1 MGKPGKRSA
10 PFPGSTRSPK
20 MQSDSKPMKKLV
32 SLLHAVMMIPTPFLV
47 ASPFVIDTVPVRY
60 ADNTPDA
67 TTGFGAVTYPYRI
80 ARFEVTV
87 AQYVDFLNA
96 VADFDTYGLYNTA
109 MTSTAQ
115 IAGVDRSGLPGT
127 YVYSVLGDATRPIT
141 FVNWFDAA
149 RFANWM
155 SNGQPSGAQDNTT
168 TENGAYTLVA
178 PFDHVG
184 FTKNTINPNTGRPP
198 LWWIPSED
206 EWYKAAYHNPVRN
219 AGLGGYHFYP
229 IQSALDSVPYSAQT
243 TGAGAPDPFLTGN
256 FLRDDAIANGYNDGY
271 AVTGTSGF
279 PATNALAWVGSYA
292 APTFYG
298 TYDQGGNVA
307 EITDGTIDSG
317 GTLRRVSRGGSW
329 MDSEA
334 VMRATFRLGINP
346 TVETMGIGF
355 RLAKA
360 EPTSQ
365 RIRFVTPRRSQLRVG
380 NRFRL
385 NVSSD
390 SGLAV
395 TVRSSAPSVL
405 SVSGSIA
412 RVRRSGRVVLTASQA
427 GDPFAL
433 RATPVVKRL
442 TVR

>member
-1 MGKPGKRSA
+1 
-10 PFPGSTRSPK
+10 
-20 MQSDSKPMKKLV
+20 MKKLV
-32 SLLHAVMMIPTPFLV
+32 SLLHALMLIPTPFVV
-47 ASPFVIDTVPVRY
+47 ASTVVIDTVPIRY
-60 ADNTPDA
+60 AGNTPDA
-67 TTGFGAVTYPYRI
+67 TTGFGSVAYNYRI
-80 ARFEVTV
+80 ARYEVTLS
-87 AQYVDFLNA
+87 QYVEFLNA
-96 VADFDTYGLYNTA
+96 VADFDTHGLYNTS

-115 IAGVDRSGLPGT
+115 VAGVDRIGVPGA
-127 YVYSVLGDATRPIT
+127 YVYSALGDPARPIT

-155 SNGQPSGAQDNTT
+155 SNGQPSGAQDTTT
-168 TENGAYTLVA
+168 TEDGAYTLVP

-184 FTKNTINPNTGRPP
+184 FVKNGTNPNTRRPP

-206 EWYKAAYHNPVRN
+206 EWYKAAYHNPTLA

-229 IQSALDSVPYSAQT
+229 IQSPFDNVPYSAAPS
-243 TGAGAPDPFLTGN
+243 GAGAPDAILSGN
-256 FLRDDAIANGYNDGY
+256 FLRDDAIVNGYNEGY
-271 AVTGTSGF
+271 AVTGSSLF
-279 PATNALAWVGSYA
+279 PATNALSWVMSYP

-298 TYDQGGNVA
+298 TFDQGGNVA

-329 MDSEA
+329 MDTEV
-334 VMRATFRLGINP
+334 VMRSNFRLSTSP

-355 RLAKA
+355 RLATA
-360 EPTSQ
+360 EPTAQ
-365 RIRFVTPRRSQLRVG
+365 RIRFATPRRSQLRVG

-405 SVSGSIA
+405 SVRGSIA